1 MIRAATLSELTQALG
16 DTLRANMAL
25 QGVWVTA
32 ELSDLRVSGG
42 HCYVELIEKNEAGAT
57 VARLRANIW
66 QSIFARLRLKFE
78 KATGRPLAGGLK
90 VLLRGSVT
98 HHNLYGL
105 SLNVIDIDPSYTL
118 GDLERLRRE
127 ILATLMR
134 EGTAGYNKSLPMPEA
149 PQRVAVISAAGAA
162 GYGDF
167 CAQLTQN
174 PQGFAFY
181 PHLFPAVMQGER
193 TSLSVREALERIEMT
208 IDLWDCVVIIR
219 GGGST
224 SDLNGFDDLELARA
238 VATFPLPVIVGIG
251 HERDRTVLDELAHTR
266 MKTPTAVAA
275 FLIDR
280 VQTAFDTAA
289 TLARQA
295 ASYATERLAGEQRRL
310 TNASAMLATA
320 ARTRIVEA
328 GARLSRLGAAIP
340 AAAASKTERARASLD
355 AAARLLKA
363 ACQNRTDQERKRLE
377 SLKSLV
383 SALDPQ
389 RTLARGYSIVRT
401 EGHAVTDASALKPG
415 ATLSITLAKG
425 SAEAEVKK
433 TTNH

>member
-1 MIRAATLSELTQALG
+1 MTRAATLSELTQALG

-32 ELSDLRVSGG
+32 ELSDLRISGG

-66 QSIFARLRLKFE
+66 QSTFARLRLKFE
-78 KATGRPLAGGLK
+78 AATGRPLAGGLK
-90 VLLRGSVT
+90 VMLRGSVT

-105 SLNVIDIDPSYTL
+105 SFNVIDIDPSYTL

-127 ILATLMR
+127 ILAALMR
-134 EGTAGYNKSLPMPEA
+134 EGVADFNKSLPMAEA

-174 PQGFAFY
+174 PQGFMFY

-193 TSLSVREALERIEMT
+193 TSPSVREALEKVEMT

-238 VATFPLPVIVGIG
+238 VATFPLPIIVGIG
-251 HERDRTVLDELAHTR
+251 HERDHTVLDELAHTR
-266 MKTPTAVAA
+266 MKTPTAVAT

-280 VQTAFDTAA
+280 VQRALDTST

-295 ASYATERLAGEQRRL
+295 AAYASERLAGEQRRL
-310 TNASAMLATA
+310 TNASAMLATST
-320 ARTRIVEA
+320 RTRIVEA
-328 GARLSRLGAAIP
+328 GARLSRLGAALP
-340 AAAASKTERARASLD
+340 AAAASKMERARSQLD
-355 AAARLLKA
+355 ASGKLLKA
-363 ACQNRTDQERKRLE
+363 ACQNRTEQERKRLE
-377 SLKSLV
+377 NLKSLIT
-383 SALDPQ
+383 ALDPQ
-389 RTLARGYSIVRT
+389 RTLSRGYSIVRID
-401 EGHAVTDASALKPG
+401 GHAVTDASALQRG

-425 SAEAEVKK
+425 RAEAEVKNI
-433 TTNH
+433 TNT

>member
-1 MIRAATLSELTQALG
+1 MTRAATLSELTQALG

-42 HCYVELIEKNEAGAT
+42 HCYVELIEKNDTGAT

-66 QSIFARLRLKFE
+66 QSTFVRLRLKFE
-78 KATGRPLAGGLK
+78 KTTGRPLAAGLK
-90 VLLRGSVT
+90 VMLRGSVT

-105 SLNVIDIDPSYTL
+105 SFNVIDIDPSYTL

-127 ILATLMR
+127 ILAALAR
-134 EGTAGYNKSLPMPEA
+134 EGVADFNKRLAMPEA

-167 CAQLTQN
+167 CMQLTQN
-174 PQGFAFY
+174 PQGFVFY

-193 TSLSVREALERIEMT
+193 TSQSVREALERVEMT

-275 FLIDR
+275 YLIDR
-280 VQTAFDTAA
+280 VQGALDAAA

-295 ASYATERLAGEQRRL
+295 ASFASERLTGEQHRL
-310 TNASAMLATA
+310 TNASAMLTTA
-320 ARTRIVEA
+320 IRTRIVEA
-328 GARLSRLGAAIP
+328 GAKLSRLSSAIP
-340 AAAASKTERARASLD
+340 AAASTKTERARVSLE
-355 AAARLLKA
+355 ANGRLLKA
-363 ACQNRTDQERKRLE
+363 VCQNRTEQERRRLE
-377 SLKSLV
+377 NLKSLIT
-383 SALDPQ
+383 ALDPQ

-401 EGHAVTDASALKPG
+401 DGHAVTDAATLRRG

-425 SAEAEVKK
+425 SAEAEVK
-433 TTNH
+433 TATNP

>member
-1 MIRAATLSELTQALG
+1 MTRAATLSELTRALG

-32 ELSDLRVSGG
+32 ELSDLRISGG
-42 HCYVELIEKNEAGAT
+42 HCYAELIEKNEAGTT

-66 QSIFARLRLKFE
+66 QSTFASLRLKFE
-78 KATGRPLAGGLK
+78 KTTGRPLAGGLK
-90 VLLRGSVT
+90 VMLRGSVT

-105 SLNVIDIDPSYTL
+105 SFNVMDIDPSYTL
-118 GDLERLRRE
+118 GDLERIRRE
-127 ILATLMR
+127 ILAALMR
-134 EGTAGYNKSLPMPEA
+134 EGVACFNKGLSMPMA

-174 PQGFAFY
+174 QQGFVFY

-193 TSLSVREALERIEMT
+193 TSLSVREALERVEMT

-224 SDLNGFDDLELARA
+224 SDLNGFDDIELARA

-275 FLIDR
+275 FLIER
-280 VQTAFDTAA
+280 VQTAFDAA
-289 TLARQA
+289 ASLARQA
-295 ASYATERLAGEQRRL
+295 AAYAAERLAGEQQRL
-310 TNASAMLATA
+310 TNASAMITTS

-328 GARLSRLGAAIP
+328 GARLSRLSASIP

-355 AAARLLKA
+355 AVGRLLKA
-363 ACQNRTDQERKRLE
+363 ACQSRTEQELKHLDN
-377 SLKSLV
+377 LKSLIT
-383 SALDPQ
+383 ALDPQ

-401 EGHAVTDASALKPG
+401 EGHAVTDATALQSG
-415 ATLSITLAKG
+415 AILSITLARG
-425 SAEAEVKK
+425 AAEAEVK
-433 TTNH
+433 TIANP